1 MIMVNRKLF
10 YLIFFILLLST
21 SSAAYADV
29 IEPGMKQV
37 TLFYQISNINDYPN
51 YVFLLRGVPYPDIQ
65 IINSSKF
72 SFYKLSNVSI
82 YAIKRD
88 DFDAS
93 ILNKSPEEIQSFFEN
108 NSKLIKSDI
117 SLEGSYGDVKIENPL
132 KEATI
137 ILEIKDINSTDLI
150 IEKSK
155 IIYTFEDGSQQ
166 EETIEDQN
174 NLPEPSKGINL
185 TDYWWLFLGILVVL
199 IIVVIVI
206 IKKFR

>member
-1 MIMVNRKLF
+1 MIMKNRKLF
-10 YLIFFILLLST
+10 YLTFFIFLLST
-21 SSAAYADV
+21 TSAAYADV

-37 TLFYQISNINDYPN
+37 NLNYQISNINDYPD
-51 YVFLLRGVPYPDIQ
+51 YVFLLRGIPYPDIE

-93 ILNKSPEEIQSFFEN
+93 IINKSSEEIQSFFEN

-137 ILEIKDINSTDLI
+137 ILEIKDINSTNLI

-166 EETIEDQN
+166 EEIIKDQN
-174 NLPEPSKGINL
+174 DLPEPSKGINL
-185 TDYWWLFLGILVVL
+185 ADYWWIFLGVL
-199 IIVVIVI
+199 IILVIVI
-206 IKKFR
+206 MVIIKRFR